1 MSDKITKTIQR
12 FQQRVD
18 NKEFYEAHQT
28 IRTIVNRY
36 VRSKQFTPAI
46 AILAQGSAIL
56 STNKEYASATDLILY
71 MIQVY
76 EEAGIAS
83 SDKEHKTKL
92 AELVSLLPDTDPALG
107 DIAKASI
114 TWSKASDG
122 LTFGDAS
129 LHHLFGCK
137 LLGAVASQQLEENK
151 YKMFTVAELHLI
163 LGTFESLPV
172 YVDYLYE
179 WYTKNGSDA
188 DPGKFLA
195 RAVYNYAYLRNIKFL
210 NTAIE
215 RFHGLYIKDMNPSVE
230 QSGSQI
236 IFKDQP
242 FLNFLL
248 LLAATLGKSE
258 AGDKFMKLYSHY
270 KSQLTE
276 YQLIAP
282 TEYLGNLYFQLRLG
296 NPNAGNN
303 MLANLMGGL
312 FK

>member
-1 MSDKITKTIQR
+1 MSDKISKTIQR

-36 VRSKQFTPAI
+36 VRATQYTPALQL
-46 AILAQGSAIL
+46 LAEGSAIL
-56 STNKEYASATDLILY
+56 ANNKEYASATDLILY
-71 MIQVY
+71 MINVL
-76 EEAGIAS
+76 EEAGITS
-83 SDKEHKTKL
+83 SDKDYKMKL
-92 AELVSLLPDTDPALG
+92 IELISLLPDTDPALG
-107 DIAKASI
+107 DLAKASI
-114 TWSKASDG
+114 SWSKKLDA

-137 LLGAVASQQLEENK
+137 LINAVASQTLEENK

-163 LGTFESLPV
+163 LGTFESLPI
-172 YVDYLYE
+172 YVDYLFQ
-179 WYTKNGSDA
+179 WYQENKDKA

-195 RAVYNYAYLRNIKFL
+195 RAVYNYAYLKNNKFMNTSIELFLKKLSAL
-210 NTAIE
+210 NDNSSAE
-215 RFHGLYIKDMNPSVE
+215 SLSLVV
-230 QSGSQI
+230 
-236 IFKDQP
+236 
-242 FLNFLL
+242 FLQ
-248 LLAATLGKSE
+248 LLATTLGKAD
-258 AGDKFMKLYSHY
+258 AGDKFMKLFNHY
-270 KSQLTE
+270 KSQLE
-276 YQLIAP
+276 ENELVAP